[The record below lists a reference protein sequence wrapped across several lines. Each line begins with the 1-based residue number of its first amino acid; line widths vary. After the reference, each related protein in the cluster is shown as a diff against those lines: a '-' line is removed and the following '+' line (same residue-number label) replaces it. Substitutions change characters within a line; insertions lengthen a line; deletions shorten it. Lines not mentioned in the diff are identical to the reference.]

1 MKLSIGHLYP
11 ELFNLYGDR
20 GNVQCLLKR
29 LQWRGIDA
37 GVTVLP
43 AGEKIDFNGLDIICW
58 GGGSHGGSPAGGKKA
73 WGEGVRGSELQ
84 KEALDAPGGA
94 EGYEA
99 SDAVCGCVHRK

>member
-58 GGGSHGGSPAGGKKA
+58 RLRQGAGDGGWVSARNQGGF
-73 WGEGVRGSELQ
+73 
-84 KEALDAPGGA
+84 PGI
-94 EGYEA
+94 
-99 SDAVCGCVHRK
+99 C